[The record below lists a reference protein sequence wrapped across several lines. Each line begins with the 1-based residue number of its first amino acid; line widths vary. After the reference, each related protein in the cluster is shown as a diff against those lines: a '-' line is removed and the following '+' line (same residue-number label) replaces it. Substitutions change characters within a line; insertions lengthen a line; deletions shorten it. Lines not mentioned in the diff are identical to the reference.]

1 MTEDV
6 IAAPIVPPRRNKKLV
21 RNVFIGL
28 LYFFSISIGSLFGFF
43 LSYLNRLPQTEQ
55 IEKFQPSIP
64 THVYSA
70 SGQLADEFYVE
81 KRVLLRSL
89 DQISP
94 NLKNAIIA
102 VEDAH
107 FFQHPGV
114 DPWGILR
121 ALYVNLKTGRV
132 VEGGSTLT
140 QQLAKILFLKPEKTM
155 ERKILE
161 AMLAVQLERRY
172 TKEELFLFYCNQ
184 VYLGHGVY
192 GVQAAANYYFGKPA
206 KDLEVP
212 EAAMI
217 AALPKAPQD
226 FSPYTHPNRS
236 LQRRNHVLGRMLEEK
251 FITQDVYDRSL
262 KMPLVVKKPLPKTY
276 VAPYFTEEIR
286 KYLEQKYGFSGI
298 YESGLEI
305 HSTLDSAMQKAAE
318 KALDRG
324 LRRLDKRQGWREITL
339 RISPQ
344 DFETFRDP
352 TWSDDPQTG
361 EIVRGLVVE
370 VSDRSAKVKIGD
382 QIVPMLPEGWAWTG
396 RRVAVLLKPGNITDF
411 RIAEMKEKE
420 ITRIVV
426 DQVPRVDGALIAMEI
441 KTGKVRALIGGSD
454 FTIKKFD
461 RATQAFR
468 QTGSAFKPF
477 VYAAAFERGFTPS
490 DVMVDA
496 PISYYDSWTKETW
509 SPKNYTNDY
518 LGPMTLRRA
527 LELSRNTIAVKLLEQ
542 IGVKY
547 AIRYIERFGAA
558 SNMQPYLPLALGA
571 SEATLMNMV
580 RAYGAFANQ
589 GLMMEPVY
597 VEKILDRD
605 GNLLEQNLPRAK
617 EVMRADIAY
626 LMTDVLQGVIRRG
639 TAVKAKAL
647 KRPLAGKTGTTDDCT
662 DAWFI
667 GYTPTLICGVWVGF
681 DEKKTLGKKE
691 TGAEAAL
698 PIWIDFMQTV
708 LKDQPVEEF
717 QATSN
722 IITVAVDRFTGL
734 RATPDCTDVIIESFI
749 SGTEPK
755 QYCGPEHHSQY
766 VPLQPEEIESL
777 QPAQQEP
784 QTSPH

>member
-1 MTEDV
+1 MVEDV
-6 IAAPIVPPRRNKKLV
+6 LAAPPIPRKRNKKLV

-43 LSYLNRLPQTEQ
+43 LSYLNRLPQIDQ
-55 IEKFQPSIP
+55 IEKFQPNIP

-70 SGQLADEFYVE
+70 NGELVDEFFVE
-81 KRVLLRSL
+81 KRVLLHSM

-94 NLKNAIIA
+94 NLKNAIVA

-121 ALYVNLKTGRV
+121 ALYVNMKTGRV

-140 QQLAKILFLKPEKTM
+140 QQLAKMLFLKPEKTM

-172 TKEELFLFYCNQ
+172 TKGELFLFYCNQ
-184 VYLGHGVY
+184 IYLGHGVY
-192 GVQAAANYYFGKPA
+192 GVQAASSYYFGKSA
-206 KDLEVP
+206 KDVTVSD
-212 EAAMI
+212 AALL
-217 AALPKAPQD
+217 AALPKAPQE
-226 FSPYTHPNRS
+226 FSPYQHPDRA
-236 LQRRNHVLGRMLEEK
+236 LQRRNHVLYRMIEEK
-251 FITQDVYDRSL
+251 FIPQDVYDRAVAA
-262 KMPLVVKKPLPKTY
+262 PLNVKKQLPKTY
-276 VAPYFTEEIR
+276 VAPYFTEMIR
-286 KYLEQKYGFSGI
+286 KYLEQKYGFAGI

-305 HSTLDSAMQKAAE
+305 HSTLDTEMQKAGE

-324 LRRLDKRQGWREITL
+324 LRKLDKRHGWRKVTTSIRPEE
-339 RISPQ
+339 
-344 DFETFRDP
+344 FESYRDP
-352 TWSDDPQTG
+352 AWSEEMAPDD
-361 EIVRGLVVE
+361 VVKGLVLD
-370 VSDRSAKVKIGD
+370 VSERSAKVRIAD
-382 QIVPMLPEGWAWTG
+382 QTVALLPEGCTWTG
-396 RRVAVLLKPGNITDF
+396 KRIPALLKSGDITDF
-411 RIAEMKEKE
+411 RIGEMKDGK
-420 ITRIVV
+420 IMRIAL
-426 DQVPRVDGALIAMEI
+426 DQPPLVDGALIAMDL
-441 KTGKVRALIGGSD
+441 KTGKIRAHIGGSD
-454 FTIKKFD
+454 FTLKKFD

-477 VYAAAFERGFTPS
+477 IYAGAFERGFTPS
-490 DVMVDA
+490 DVMIDA
-496 PISYYDSWTKETW
+496 PISYYDPWTKETW

-542 IGVKY
+542 VGVKY
-547 AIRYIERFGAA
+547 AIHYIDRFGVAT
-558 SNMQPYLPLALGA
+558 NMQPYLPLALGA
-571 SEATLMNMV
+571 SEATLVNMV
-580 RAYGAFANQ
+580 RAYGAFGNQ
-589 GLMMEPVY
+589 GLMMEPLY
-597 VEKILDRD
+597 VEKILDRN
-605 GNLLEQNLPRAK
+605 GNLVEQNLPRAK

-639 TAVKAKAL
+639 TAVKAKIL

-681 DEKKTLGKKE
+681 DEKKSLGKKE

-698 PIWIDFMQTV
+698 PIWIDFMQTI
-708 LKDQPVEEF
+708 LKDKPAEEF

-722 IITVAVDRFTGL
+722 IITVAIDRLTGL
-734 RATPDCTDVIIESFI
+734 RATPDCADVIIESFI
-749 SGTEPK
+749 AGTEPK
-755 QYCGPEHHSQY
+755 EYCGPEHHNQA

-777 QPAQQEP
+777 KPAQD
-784 QTSPH
+784 QTQPNP